1 VKSILFGFETYFD
14 RKGYEESGKVTRNL
28 ERLRGIWKGYEEM
41 ASSDEK
47 FLVRVRNVFGRIRNI
62 FLEREMTYFLERI
75 LECM

>member
-1 VKSILFGFETYFD
+1 M
-14 RKGYEESGKVTRNL
+14 RKVSCSGSKRISTAKVTRNL